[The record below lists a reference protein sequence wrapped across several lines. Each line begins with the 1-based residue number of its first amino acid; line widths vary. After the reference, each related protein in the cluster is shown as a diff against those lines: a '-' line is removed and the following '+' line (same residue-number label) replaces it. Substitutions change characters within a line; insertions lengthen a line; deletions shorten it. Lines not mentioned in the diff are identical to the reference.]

1 MLAGAHARAR
11 AKAGRVATAA
21 GAAVLAGG
29 LFTDFLT
36 GPGIAAAVTT
46 AGLGLATNIKILKG
60 PSSAKATAIAVY
72 AAPHTGNVLLLVGE
86 RLAPDGGLS
95 LLVQAG
101 IVAVWTGATWSV
113 RPGRLARELVDEA
126 VLQEIAAAAKEA
138 EKEEVAEATLD
149 RADPDESAAA
159 RWWREE
165 FAGEGGIAPDTVLL
179 EHQRVSEECVALI
192 IGAAQRGTP
201 VTDIPKTRLSAHLDV
216 PEELIET
223 GPVPGRG
230 AGVRLLV
237 IGPRPAPPEAPE
249 AEKTA
254 GSDEEVWKEIAATAM
269 PGVEL
274 VEANTYEIRKEL
286 T

>member
-1 MLAGAHARAR
+1 VHARAR

-21 GAAVLAGG
+21 GAAVLTGG

-46 AGLGLATNIKILKG
+46 AGLGLATNIKILKA

-72 AAPHTGNVLLLVGE
+72 AAPHAGTALLLVGE
-86 RLAPDGGLS
+86 RLAPAGGVS
-95 LLVQAG
+95 LLVQASV
-101 IVAVWTGATWSV
+101 VAVWTGATWFI

-126 VLQEIAAAAKEA
+126 VLQEIAAATMEA
-138 EKEEVAEATLD
+138 EEKAAAEVAVHH
-149 RADPDESAAA
+149 PDESAAA

-165 FAGEGGIAPDTVLL
+165 FAGEGGIAPGTVLL
-179 EHQRVSEECVALI
+179 EHQRVSEECVAVI
-192 IGAAQRGTP
+192 VGSAQRGTP
-201 VTDIPKTRLSAHLDV
+201 VPDISKPRLSAHLDV
-216 PEELIET
+216 PEELIEI

-237 IGPRPAPPEAPE
+237 IGPRPKPAEV
-249 AEKTA
+249 EKTA

-274 VEANTYEIRKEL
+274 IEANTYAIRKEL